1 MTNTVSELNIE
12 PKPVQKCCL
21 EDKGRRVV
29 KVAFSICTA
38 LSLLIGTL
46 LLFNVKTIP
55 KYTSLNKA
63 GKQILESV
71 IEIQLEEENYLLYN
85 QEDAFDNVK
94 DEINELRKLV
104 SSYEKSMPAEKEA
117 KLFDFAAW
125 DEAISLYERL
135 FDQFNLYHKAVEKH
149 IIELRTLEKSILA
162 IIFSKMNPERGII
175 ALQEIRIH
183 EKGYFLYRNYPKTPD
198 KRSFQDKRKEAVSN
212 LLMWAQHDKRI
223 EELMEKDDKL
233 FKTILNCYKSQDAI
247 FPALKKEGGKIRN
260 VAEKF
265 FEEGN
270 QKLYLISHRCVFLST
285 TLLLMWLIMAIAI
298 AVTRFR

>member
-85 QEDAFDNVK
+85 QEDAFDNV
-94 DEINELRKLV
+94 
-104 SSYEKSMPAEKEA
+104 
-117 KLFDFAAW
+117 
-125 DEAISLYERL
+125 
-135 FDQFNLYHKAVEKH
+135 HKAVEKH